1 MTLEL
6 QGLVGSNPLAF
17 FAALGVMGAVD
28 RQAPGLEARLSW
40 TEAIVPRARL
50 DGVANIDELVG
61 ILDEDRSEWARSS
74 ILASGP
80 DGDPVPDV
88 KPDENGIRSW
98 ARRVAAGTTVVN
110 RRDADLF
117 AALLAEYSLAGKNDA
132 KPSLLHF
139 TAGQQKFLVMVREL
153 SERVDVEALLEA
165 LVGPWRYESSLPVLG
180 WDSRGERIYALRGT
194 DPSKDKKLG
203 VPGADWLAFT
213 GLAQLPSAKNGGSGR
228 DQMLTTGCRGT
239 WKSGSFHWP
248 LWSCPLSLPV
258 VRSLLAYDGLLDEP
272 AAVRSK
278 RGVFR
283 VLEAPIRRSDQGGYG
298 SFGPAS
304 EPEPEP
310 TRRRRARAAV
320 GRPR

>member
-17 FAALGVMGAVD
+17 LAALGVLGAVN
-28 RQAPGLEARLSW
+28 RQAPELGARLSW
-40 TEAIVPRARL
+40 TDAIVPRARL
-50 DGVANIDELVG
+50 DGVSHLNDLVAL
-61 ILDEDRSEWARSS
+61 LDEDRRAWTSS
-74 ILASGP
+74 LILASGP
-80 DGDPVPDV
+80 DGIPIADV
-88 KPDENGIRSW
+88 KPDEVGIRSW
-98 ARRVAAGTTVVN
+98 AERVAAVTTRAN
-110 RRDADLF
+110 RRDADAF
-117 AALLAEYSLAGKNDA
+117 QALLAEYALAGKNDA
-132 KPSLLHF
+132 KPTLLHF
-139 TAGQQKFLVMVREL
+139 TAGQQKFLTMVREL
-153 SERVDVEALLEA
+153 GERVKPENFVET
-165 LVGPWRYESSLPVLG
+165 LVGPWRYESRLPVLG

-203 VPGADWLAFT
+203 VPGADWLAFA
-213 GLAQLPSAKNGGSGR
+213 GLAQLPSAKNGGVGR

-258 VRSLLAYDGLLDEP
+258 VRSLLAYDGLPEEP
-272 AAVRSK
+272 SAVRSK

-304 EPEPEP
+304 EPEL
-310 TRRRRARAAV
+310 RRRGGGTAGLGASR
-320 GRPR
+320 